1 MTPLHPSKDL
11 IKIKMK
17 KKMSNMI
24 KSKRRAMIKRMMMM
38 MMGIIEKHH
47 HILEYATIF
56 KEITPLT
63 TYLMI
68 LRKG

>member
-1 MTPLHPSKDL
+1 MTSLHPSKDL

-17 KKMSNMI
+17 KKMNNMI
-24 KSKRRAMIKRMMMM
+24 KSKRRAMIKREMMMV
-38 MMGIIEKHH
+38 GIIEKHH
-47 HILEYATIF
+47 HIQEYATIF